1 MIAGPNALAR
11 SALVKILSDAADR
24 SENMAVASLGPY
36 VGQNLNMLLQHKDQ
50 HADTLIAMLGSRSP
64 QMSLQQVPRSLED
77 LEDMNAGCVLKRPYY
92 TAYENPSSLET
103 DYADDGCDEFSHR
116 VEKKRR
122 LSFDQV
128 RSLER
133 NFEVENKLEPERKMQ
148 LAKELGLQPR
158 QVAVWFQNR
167 RARWK
172 IKQLE
177 CDYDAL
183 TQDYNRLKNDFDA
196 ALRDKKKLKNE
207 VNRLKGIAPE
217 VPKNVDA
224 PKLKH
229 FKGQP
234 VSPAHSEKSDIVSSK
249 THPTPTIDV
258 LPIADQE
265 STEHRFKRTMSYDSN
280 SSDVMDAE
288 SPRTADSS
296 NPSTLVDASWAQYHN
311 PQFPPEN
318 YVGPISNLHLAD
330 GDMVSP
336 QVKLEEMAG
345 FPTDQAFLLSQ
356 LENQT
361 ILPNWWDW
369 A

>member
-1 MIAGPNALAR
+1 
-11 SALVKILSDAADR
+11 
-24 SENMAVASLGPY
+24 
-36 VGQNLNMLLQHKDQ
+36 
-50 HADTLIAMLGSRSP
+50 
-64 QMSLQQVPRSLED
+64 
-77 LEDMNAGCVLKRPYY
+77 
-92 TAYENPSSLET
+92 
-103 DYADDGCDEFSHR
+103 
-116 VEKKRR
+116 
-122 LSFDQV
+122 
-128 RSLER
+128 
-133 NFEVENKLEPERKMQ
+133 MQ
-148 LAKELGLQPR
+148 PFAIR
-158 QVAVWFQNR
+158 
-167 RARWK
+167 
-172 IKQLE
+172 
-177 CDYDAL
+177 
-183 TQDYNRLKNDFDA
+183 
-196 ALRDKKKLKNE
+196 KKLKNE